1 VKVSYRKKFL
11 KQLASLP
18 LATRTQVEIFAFEQ
32 LPNAESIAELGVIE
46 KMQGHRGYYKSR
58 FGSYRVGM
66 KVEEDTLILQIVMD
80 RKDIYRFFP

>member
-80 RKDIYRFFP
+80 QWFGQF

>member
-18 LATRTQVEIFAFEQ
+18 STTRTQVEIFAFEQ
-32 LPNAESIAELGVIE
+32 LPNAESIAELGVVE

-66 KVEEDTLILQIVMD
+66 KVEDDTLILQIVMD

>member
-1 VKVSYRKKFL
+1 MKVSYRKKFL

-18 LATRTQVEIFAFEQ
+18 PTTRTQVETFAFEY

-46 KMQGHRGYYKSR
+46 KMQGHREYYKSR

-66 KVEEDTLILQIVMD
+66 KLEDDTLILQIVMD
-80 RKDIYRFFP
+80 RKNIYRFFP